1 MQKELEKIKY
11 LDRNLLKQK
20 LLAKDEEQ
28 QELFEFARKVRNS
41 GRFGNKVEFRSVIE
55 LSNICRQKC
64 RYCSIGRDNS
74 NTYKLSYDEIFSVIK
89 KLTERGRRTF
99 LLQSG
104 ESVSQSFIDEITQ
117 VCKDSVALCP
127 DIKIILN
134 LGNLEDEQY
143 IQLKKAGAKR
153 YLLKFETSNSELH
166 RYCRPSDS
174 FENRIAHIK
183 KLIDL
188 GFQTGTGNIVGLPK
202 QTVEDLIDDL
212 ILTTKLNLSMVSASK
227 FIPNSQ
233 TEFKDEP
240 MGDIN
245 LTLNYIALLRI
256 LNPNCL
262 IPSTSSM
269 KSNGIDG
276 QLMGLLAGC
285 NTVTVHDGTPTAKE
299 ADFNIY
305 SKDRFTPQEDYCHQI
320 IEQANMVA
328 APYLL

>member
-1 MQKELEKIKY
+1 MYNEFEKVKL
-11 LDRNLLKQK
+11 LDRKLLKQK
-20 LLAKDEEQ
+20 LLAKDDEQ
-28 QELFEFARKVRNS
+28 EKLFEYARNVRNS
-41 GRFGNKVEFRSVIE
+41 SKFGKNVEFRSVIE

-74 NTYKLSYDEIFSVIK
+74 NSYKLTYEEIFSVIK
-89 KLTERGRRTF
+89 RLTSRGRRTF

-104 ESVSQSFIDEITQ
+104 ESVSRSFIDEISK
-117 VCKDSVALCP
+117 VCKDSVELCP

-143 IQLKKAGAKR
+143 LQLKNSGAKR

-166 RYCRPSDS
+166 KFCRPSDS
-174 FENRIAHIK
+174 FENRLAHIN
-183 KLIDL
+183 KLIDM
-188 GFQTGTGNIVGLPK
+188 GFQVGTGNIVGLPR
-202 QTVEDLIDDL
+202 QTVDDLIDDL

-233 TEFKDEP
+233 TEFKEEP
-240 MGDIN
+240 MGDID

-285 NTVTVHDGTPTAKE
+285 NTVTVHDGTPTSKE

-305 SKDRFTPQEDYCHQI
+305 TKDRFTPQEDYCYKI
-320 IEQANMVA
+320 IEQADMMP